1 MGRND
6 TLVHRCINQCRG
18 TLLRVRFNINQSI
31 YILRVTPY
39 ILGFQIHLEFFFLKD
54 ILFCHWFVADFQG
67 VPSRTGS
74 PRVLGIYS
82 LAPFVMFTLLAYL
95 ETHNQYTL
103 LCVVAVGKWDMKKLA
118 DDKEGRGQ
126 SKAYNLMHYCYFS
139 DWSRQR
145 RTLLWRFEFSRA
157 GNASRRLL

>member
-1 MGRND
+1 MIS
-6 TLVHRCINQCRG
+6 C
-18 TLLRVRFNINQSI
+18 
-31 YILRVTPY
+31 
-39 ILGFQIHLEFFFLKD
+39 
-54 ILFCHWFVADFQG
+54 FCHWFLADFQG
-67 VPSRTGS
+67 IPSRTGS

-126 SKAYNLMHYCYFS
+126 SKAHSLMHYCFIS
-139 DWSRQR
+139 DWSKQGKNHLR
-145 RTLLWRFEFSRA
+145 RFWLSRLTVLMRGKGSTVLYCRMGIDSETWSVSQGSECLWIQVARA
-157 GNASRRLL
+157 